1 MIFTVIFTTPALPPG
16 LFPCGCPASAGSGL
30 GPPGCAVCGLGLS
43 RAPLCSRPGS
53 SARPLPEHHAGVFT
67 APPSRLWRLCVL
79 SLASCVSAS
88 GLGPLPEGRARTCRL
103 HGALG
108 RSRRCS
114 SSRWQAPCSR
124 PPAHTSARAWSVC
137 GTGGQASIPQR
148 LLSPGLLLSLFVSS
162 PIVHTFSPVRK
173 DRVEV
178 SGGLTCR
185 VVMDPMLGR
194 CDDWKGL
201 NRDSVAFYLFGF

>member
-1 MIFTVIFTTPALPPG
+1 MWLPG
-16 LFPCGCPASAGSGL
+16 LCGARRVLTRPFSGPSVRSAGSQRGR
-30 GPPGCAVCGLGLS
+30 CLS
-43 RAPLCSRPGS
+43 VTLA
-53 SARPLPEHHAGVFT
+53 SARRRP
-67 APPSRLWRLCVL
+67 RVL

-88 GLGPLPEGRARTCRL
+88 GLGPLPGGRARTCRL

-124 PPAHTSARAWSVC
+124 PPAHASARAWSVC
-137 GTGGQASIPQR
+137 GTGGQASTPQR

-201 NRDSVAFYLFGF
+201 NRDPVTFYLFGF